1 MYSYARCYSLETFL
15 YVGLPAGWN
24 AASESGGSGHGPYDS
39 TSSSVGNNTNPTLL
53 VVSIDIKN
61 TIIFPNNNGIPD
73 HASADIKKEF

>member
-1 MYSYARCYSLETFL
+1 MYSYTRCYSLETFL

-53 VVSIDIKN
+53 VVSTAIKYYH
-61 TIIFPNNNGIPD
+61 F
-73 HASADIKKEF
+73 S